1 MQKQPISDSPETR
14 EIVVGMGEMQVV
26 GTPCLLKAVGVGS
39 CVTVTLYDKHTRVG
53 GLAHIMI
60 PSIAES
66 RNRAQPGKFADVAI
80 DSMIA
85 QMKRHG
91 VPLHNIQAKIYGGAN
106 MFPDIIAPA
115 SAMDIGN
122 RNILSVKDELAK
134 HNIGIIAQDVG
145 GHIGRSVSLDTRNGL
160 VVVKTVQPEAKNI

>member
-1 MQKQPISDSPETR
+1 MQKQSMSDSPETR

-53 GLAHIMI
+53 GLAHVMI
-60 PSIAES
+60 PSIEES
-66 RNRAQPGKFADVAI
+66 RNRTQPGKFADVAI
-80 DSMIA
+80 DMMIDK
-85 QMKRHG
+85 MKRHG
-91 VPLHNIQAKIYGGAN
+91 IPLQNIQAKIYGGAN
-106 MFPDIIAPA
+106 MFPGIIAPA

-134 HNIGIIAQDVG
+134 HNIGIITQDVG
-145 GHIGRSVSLDTRNGL
+145 GHSGRSVSLDTRNGS
-160 VVVKTVQPEAKNI
+160 VVVKTVESSNQT